1 MKNIIND
8 IKNMVTGKKEIS
20 TKDAFELMNKE
31 LEDAEKAYGKK
42 IFPEENTL
50 TPEEVHYRALKL
62 KAGAPFEKIQE
73 QYAKLKN
80 KYNPELFK
88 DNEKKYEK
96 AKELDA
102 RAEFAFQYFKQKFG
116 IK

>member
-8 IKNMVTGKKEIS
+8 IKNMVTGKKEFS
-20 TKDAFELMNKE
+20 TKEAFALMNKE
-31 LEDAEKAYGKK
+31 LEEAEKAYGKN
-42 IFPEENTL
+42 IFPEDNVL
-50 TPEEVHYRALKL
+50 SPEDVHYQALKL
-62 KAGAPFEKIQE
+62 KAGAPFEKIQA

-88 DNEKKYEK
+88 NNETKFKK

-102 RAEFAFQYFKQKFG
+102 RVEFAYSYFKQKFE
-116 IK
+116 IE